1 MNVGVAS
8 NFSPR
13 AIVGTTAISL
23 VRMNYTASGSLAIG
37 KSFAAALTYWPF
49 RSRSDPGRLTSTP
62 GTRDRVNDYLRL

>member
-23 VRMNYTASGSLAIG
+23 VNYIASGSLAIG
-37 KSFAAALTYWPF
+37 KRSAAVLTYWPF
-49 RSRSDPGRLTSTP
+49 RSRSDPARLTSTP